1 MSCVVVVIVCY
12 GLRSALVMTLCHPAV
27 LNPPP
32 RDIGPGYTVKIIEI
46 LEKRAL
52 RLTVVDANRRPANS
66 GPVRVL
72 EIHHEAHG
80 VHWVQG
86 LSSCAQMDQQATTQ
100 HDRCGCG
107 RVLILKCN
115 SGSQAV
121 GHVRPCIRDV
131 YAYYVC
137 PSAQCTRTRA
147 IWAVGDAGTQA
158 RTRCQWRVW
167 QVEDT
172 DWQHVRADTGKRG
185 NGRQGRACC

>member
-1 MSCVVVVIVCY
+1 MCC
-12 GLRSALVMTLCHPAV
+12 GFRSALDMTLCHPAV

-32 RDIGPGYTVKIIEI
+32 RDIGPEYTVKIIEI

-52 RLTVVDANRRPANS
+52 RLTVVDANRQPANS

-80 VHWVQG
+80 GLWVQD

-121 GHVRPCIRDV
+121 GHVRPCMRDV

-137 PSAQCTRTRA
+137 PSAQCTRARA
-147 IWAVGDAGTQA
+147 IWAVGDAGTHEMPMA
-158 RTRCQWRVW
+158 SVAGGGHRL
-167 QVEDT
+167 
-172 DWQHVRADTGKRG
+172 AA
-185 NGRQGRACC
+185 RQGGHGEPAPEPCLMSNRATL